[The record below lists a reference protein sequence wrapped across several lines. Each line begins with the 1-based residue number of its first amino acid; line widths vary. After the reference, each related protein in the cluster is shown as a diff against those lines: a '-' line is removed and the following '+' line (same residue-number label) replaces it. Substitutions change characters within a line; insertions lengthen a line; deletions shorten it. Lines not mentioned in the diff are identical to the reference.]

1 MKKQSKVL
9 SVVLTVALA
18 ISMTSV
24 CFAEAKTFT
33 KVNVD
38 SNSYSYIVRYT
49 KTQRSETATV
59 NITDIYKANG
69 DPSNYRRV
77 NAKATSTGTPE
88 NIEKGSDYELDIPSS
103 YQGKGSMVTLYCM
116 GNDPALDCKISGR
129 FNAY

>member
-38 SNSYSYIVRYT
+38 SNSYS
-49 KTQRSETATV
+49 SETATV